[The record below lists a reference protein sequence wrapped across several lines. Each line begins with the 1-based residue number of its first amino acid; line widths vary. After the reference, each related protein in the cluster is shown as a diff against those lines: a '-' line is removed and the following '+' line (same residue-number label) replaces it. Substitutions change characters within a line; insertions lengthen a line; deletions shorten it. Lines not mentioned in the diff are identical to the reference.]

1 MYWIW
6 KKDISLNIGRILRH
20 FKIKTNKL
28 YMLEQGDQYRSD
40 QVQEQEDQYK
50 SDQVLEQEDQF
61 SSHTC

>member
-28 YMLEQGDQYRSD
+28 YMLEQEDQYR
-40 QVQEQEDQYK
+40 